1 MKLTTKKLK
10 QLIKEELS
18 EMMKPTPYDDRFGD
32 EEMVK
37 NIKSTAEKQFD
48 SLDDA
53 MPKAHVEVLLS
64 MLGVSGEEMVDL
76 RNRLRGMRLDMKGE
90 SVLSFLEKVD
100 KLEDY

>member
-18 EMMKPTPYDDRFGD
+18 EMMKPSPYDDRFGD
-32 EEMVK
+32 EKMVK
-37 NIKSTAEKQFD
+37 NIKSTAEEKFD
-48 SLDDA
+48 GLDDA
-53 MPKAHVEVLLS
+53 MPEAHVKVLLS

-90 SVLSFLEKVD
+90 SVLSFLNNVD